1 MKKYA
6 PLIVIAQGN
15 VNENH
20 CMSFQTCQNDQ
31 QNQTEYRLGYG
42 KTGSLCMLL
51 QGMPNDAAAM
61 EKQGG
66 GSSETIQIE
75 LLRHLAILLLDVF
88 QNNVNQDLDQIS
100 TLTLLFTAALFL
112 TVKICK
118 QH

>member
-6 PLIVIAQGN
+6 PLIAIARGN

-20 CMSFQTCQNDQ
+20 CISFQTCQNDQ
-31 QNQTEYRLGYG
+31 QNQTKYRLGYG
-42 KTGSLCMLL
+42 KTRSLCMLL
-51 QGMPNDAAAM
+51 PGMPNDAAAM

-75 LLRHLAILLLDVF
+75 LLHHLAILLLVVF

-100 TLTLLFTAALFL
+100 TLTLMLTAALLL